1 MRNSPVL
8 LFVVAAL
15 SLSGCGKSTILSDA
29 GPRSDTG
36 PSGADIGLRDA
47 LPDAIAPLPDASSPP
62 DGGFDS
68 GCTPRTDRL
77 DLLLVVDDSGSMTEE
92 QVSFAL
98 ELPRFL
104 NALVTGVRPDG
115 TTAEPVTDIHVGV
128 VSTDMGI
135 GGASVITCEDPDG
148 DDGILQTATDMSGC
162 PAMHPPFLAFRGGDT
177 SEFVARASC
186 ASSLGTSGCG
196 FEQPLE
202 AMLKALTPSTS
213 PVTFAEGAGHAD
225 GANAGFRRAG
235 AALLVIVLTDEEDCS
250 ALDADVFNPDSSRY
264 PGADLNLR
272 CFHYPEAVH
281 PVRRYVDGLLALED
295 HPSRVAFASIVG
307 VPVDLAP
314 APGTPADF
322 DAILSDARMQEYPDP
337 EVRSRLTPSCNV
349 PGRGLAFPP
358 RRFVELSRDLDARG
372 ARTTLLSICQESFGL
387 TDIAIA
393 ALAGTCE

>member
-1 MRNSPVL
+1 MNAAKPRCSLV
-8 LFVVAAL
+8 FAVVVA
-15 SLSGCGKSTILSDA
+15 GCAQSMTVPGPDA
-29 GPRSDTG
+29 GPAPDVGQDSTPDVELG
-36 PSGADIGLRDA
+36 GLDA
-47 LPDAIAPLPDASSPP
+47 GPP
-62 DGGFDS
+62 DVA
-68 GCTPRTDRL
+68 CTPRTDRL

-104 NALVTGVRPDG
+104 NGLVTGVRPDG

-128 VSTDMGI
+128 VSTDMGV
-135 GGASVITCEDPDG
+135 GGASVFTCEDRDG
-148 DDGILQTATDMSGC
+148 DDGILQTVTDASGC
-162 PAMHPPFLAFRGGDT
+162 PSTHPPFLAFRGGDT
-177 SEFVARASC
+177 NEFVARASC

-213 PVTFAEGAGHAD
+213 SVIFEEGTTGHAD
-225 GANAGFRRAG
+225 GANLGFRRAG
-235 AALLVIVLTDEEDCS
+235 AALLVVVLTDEEDCS
-250 ALDADVFNPDSSRY
+250 ALDADVFNPESSRY
-264 PGADLNLR
+264 PGPDLNLR

-295 HPSRVAFASIVG
+295 HPSRIAFASIVG
-307 VPVDLAP
+307 VPVDLVSSE
-314 APGTPADF
+314 GPADYE
-322 DAILSDARMQEYPDP
+322 AILSDPRMQEYPDP
-337 EVRSRLTPSCNV
+337 ENRSRLTPSCNV

-358 RRFVELSRDLDARG
+358 RRFVDLSRQLDARG

-393 ALAGTCE
+393 ALAGTCD